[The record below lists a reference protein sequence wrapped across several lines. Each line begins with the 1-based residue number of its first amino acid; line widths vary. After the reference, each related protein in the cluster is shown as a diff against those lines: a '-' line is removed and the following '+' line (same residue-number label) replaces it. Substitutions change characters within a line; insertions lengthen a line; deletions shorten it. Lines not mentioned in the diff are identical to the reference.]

1 MVDMVLNVEME
12 PEMFSYDGLKARD
25 IGDSHNKE
33 PALSQHLGTFIN
45 GFFRSGH
52 MFENVVHRDDIKAFR
67 RKSPIPT
74 VPCNDMDVIDFVY
87 GFCGVLV
94 IFRPCHFPTV
104 FSHFIEE
111 DPTAASDIQNATFFY
126 IFLDPL
132 SSQTSR
138 ESDHGF
144 HNADE
149 TFPTVGPIRPRRIQ
163 RRYLGR

>member
-1 MVDMVLNVEME
+1 MVDMVRNVEME

-52 MFENVVHRDDIKAFR
+52 MFENVVHRDDIKASR
-67 RKSPIPT
+67 RKSPT
-74 VPCNDMDVIDFVY
+74 ARVPCNEIDVIDFVY

-94 IFRPCHFPTV
+94 IFRSCHFPTV
-104 FSHFIEE
+104 FSHFVEE
-111 DPTAASDIQNATFFY
+111 DPSAASDIQNATFFH
-126 IFLDPL
+126 IFLDPSPSQL
-132 SSQTSR
+132 SR
-138 ESDHGF
+138 DSDRSF

-149 TFPTVGPIRPRRIQ
+149 TFPSIGPIRSGRIKRR
-163 RRYLGR
+163 